1 LIDDQE
7 IRCGCDMAKIKTRFK
22 RAPLILPVCL
32 VGANVKQKPNFQA
45 IAWLNMV
52 DYDPYLIGFSSEKS
66 HYTNKGIKENK
77 TFSINIPNSKMAPVT
92 DFCGMH
98 SGKDVDKSNIFDTF
112 YGELKTAPMID
123 KMPMNIECKLTKT
136 IELHHADF
144 FIGEIVG
151 VYIDDKYLINNKPDM
166 KILDPL
172 LYEDSLN
179 RYWSLGDLV
188 ANAFDIGKK
197 FKLRSG

>member
-1 LIDDQE
+1 
-7 IRCGCDMAKIKTRFK
+7 
-22 RAPLILPVCL
+22 
-32 VGANVKQKPNFQA
+32 
-45 IAWLNMV
+45 
-52 DYDPYLIGFSSEKS
+52 
-66 HYTNKGIKENK
+66 
-77 TFSINIPNSKMAPVT
+77 MAPVT